1 VESNDPVNPH
11 QVVPVVLHVELA
23 PGYSTIQLS
32 SATYSTTEDGGEAS
46 ITVTRTGSSDGAI
59 TVDYATSD
67 DTATAGRD
75 YTATSGTL
83 NWADGETANK
93 TFTININDDNQMEGD
108 ETVII
113 SLDNVTGTAI
123 LGVPDTAVLTITDND
138 FNCTTVTEIPPEEC
152 QALVEIYNSTN
163 GELWNNN
170 TGWNVT
176 NTPCSWYGIQCSGG
190 HITRVYLQ
198 YNQLSG
204 TLPAEIGNLT
214 YLEVLNIRNNS
225 LCGNIPVELMNLIH
239 LWALSLDYNH
249 LSASEPELIDWL
261 NNLNPGWETTQTS
274 CPVPSTLQLSSA
286 TYSITENGGQA
297 SITVTRRESSN
308 GAITVDYATSDDTA
322 TAGSDYTAISGTLN
336 WGDGDTASKS
346 FTININD
353 DSLVEGDETLIV
365 SLANATGGAELGTPN
380 TAVLTIT
387 DNDPPTGFDCT
398 IVTEIPLEECQALV
412 EIYNS
417 TNGDSWTD
425 NTGWNLTHTPC
436 SWYGIECSGGHIT
449 RLYLWYN
456 QLTGTIPQEI
466 EGLSYLVVLNI
477 RNNSLCGMIPV
488 ELMNLTQLWAL
499 SLDYNHLSADDPG
512 LIAWLN
518 NLNPGWDTTQTTC
531 PNPISTLQLSSA
543 TYSITEDGGQA
554 SIIVTRVGNS
564 DGAASVD
571 YATSDDTA
579 TAGSDYT
586 AISGT
591 LNWGDGDTASKTV
604 TININDDSLVEGD
617 ETLIV
622 SLANATGGAE
632 LGTPNTAVLTI
643 TDNDPP
649 TGFDCTT
656 VTEISLEEC
665 QALVEIYNST
675 NGDLWNNN
683 TGWNVTNT
691 PCSWYGIQ
699 CSDGHI
705 TRVYLQYNQLSGTLP
720 QEIEN
725 LSYLEVLN
733 IRNNDLCGMIP
744 VELMN
749 LTQLWALSLDYN
761 HLSASDP
768 GLIAWLNNL
777 NPGWETTQTSCPEPS
792 SF

>member
-1 VESNDPVNPH
+1 
-11 QVVPVVLHVELA
+11 
-23 PGYSTIQLS
+23 
-32 SATYSTTEDGGEAS
+32 
-46 ITVTRTGSSDGAI
+46 
-59 TVDYATSD
+59 
-67 DTATAGRD
+67 
-75 YTATSGTL
+75 
-83 NWADGETANK
+83 
-93 TFTININDDNQMEGD
+93 
-108 ETVII
+108 
-113 SLDNVTGTAI
+113 
-123 LGVPDTAVLTITDND
+123 
-138 FNCTTVTEIPPEEC
+138 
-152 QALVEIYNSTN
+152 
-163 GELWNNN
+163 
-170 TGWNVT
+170 
-176 NTPCSWYGIQCSGG
+176 
-190 HITRVYLQ
+190 
-198 YNQLSG
+198 
-204 TLPAEIGNLT
+204 
-214 YLEVLNIRNNS
+214 
-225 LCGNIPVELMNLIH
+225 
-239 LWALSLDYNH
+239 
-249 LSASEPELIDWL
+249 
-261 NNLNPGWETTQTS
+261 
-274 CPVPSTLQLSSA
+274 
-286 TYSITENGGQA
+286 
-297 SITVTRRESSN
+297 
-308 GAITVDYATSDDTA
+308 
-322 TAGSDYTAISGTLN
+322 
-336 WGDGDTASKS
+336 
-346 FTININD
+346 
-353 DSLVEGDETLIV
+353 
-365 SLANATGGAELGTPN
+365 
-380 TAVLTIT
+380 
-387 DNDPPTGFDCT
+387 
-398 IVTEIPLEECQALV
+398 
-412 EIYNS
+412 
-417 TNGDSWTD
+417 
-425 NTGWNLTHTPC
+425 
-436 SWYGIECSGGHIT
+436 
-449 RLYLWYN
+449 
-456 QLTGTIPQEI
+456 
-466 EGLSYLVVLNI
+466 
-477 RNNSLCGMIPV
+477 MIPV